1 MSTLLAAAQTWSGA
15 MALRFFLGLTEAGL
29 AFVFLGVE
37 SALLTIFA
45 DPGLST
51 YSHSSTSR
59 TKSD

>member
-15 MALRFFLGLTEAGL
+15 MALRFLLGLTEAGL
-29 AFVFLGVE
+29 AFVSLEVA

-45 DPGLST
+45 DQGVST

-59 TKSD
+59 TKLA